1 MWAVSEKTNVET
13 EHLIYPLSSLVPKK
27 NNAAV
32 SKMGLLVDFQVA
44 DFGGTL
50 SLFLGVSF
58 FTILDNLHLVTKVF
72 RTVFNGKA
80 DNPQTVQLSEEPKR
94 AWE

>member
-1 MWAVSEKTNVET
+1 MFVVPTFVR
-13 EHLIYPLSSLVPKK
+13 LLFLSNIK
-27 NNAAV
+27 
-32 SKMGLLVDFQVA
+32 VA

-58 FTILDNLHLVTKVF
+58 FTVIDNFYLVTKAY
-72 RTVFNGKA
+72 RMVFN
-80 DNPQTVQLSEEPKR
+80 NQQPENTPSVQLPEERSK

>member
-1 MWAVSEKTNVET
+1 MQQ
-13 EHLIYPLSSLVPKK
+13 YPKWV
-27 NNAAV
+27 
-32 SKMGLLVDFQVA
+32 LLVDFQVA

-72 RTVFNGKA
+72 RTVFNGKP
-80 DNPQTVQLSEEPKR
+80 DNPAQTVQLSEEHKR